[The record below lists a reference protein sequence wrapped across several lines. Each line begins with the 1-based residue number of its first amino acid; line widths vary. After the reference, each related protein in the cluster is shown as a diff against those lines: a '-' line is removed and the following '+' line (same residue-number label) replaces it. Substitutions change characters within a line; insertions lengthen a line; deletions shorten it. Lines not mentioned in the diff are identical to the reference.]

1 MKIRM
6 FYCTLVRNIFLLIR
20 GEHTVRHTS
29 SAPPASSTP
38 RLKQPCHID
47 EFVLYRMYNMTRVAV
62 RGVSLMFR
70 REIGISRRDWRS
82 LAFVGQFPDLNLTRL
97 AELTELDTV
106 VASRCEAGQQPNGVS
121 LHNPLVYRA
130 RIVGDW
136 VISGRMPPCVWQVGS
151 GAGTPAERG
160 SAEARRGKC
169 DGDRASRHG
178 HHRVGDIRVS
188 GHVRALVADPT
199 RPAHMG

>member
-6 FYCTLVRNIFLLIR
+6 WSCTLVHNIFLLIR
-20 GEHTVRHTS
+20 GEHTVPHTS

-70 REIGISRRDWRS
+70 REIGISRRDWRI
-82 LAFVGQFPDLNLTRL
+82 LAFVGQFPELNLTRL

-106 VASRCEAGQQPNGVS
+106 VASRCVTQLVQRGLLDNTRQPTNKRVSALRLTEPGKVVYEQARMAGRQYNVEFAAC
-121 LHNPLVYRA
+121 LT
-130 RIVGDW
+130 D
-136 VISGRMPPCVWQVGS
+136 
-151 GAGTPAERG
+151 E
-160 SAEARRGKC
+160 EARQLETLMGKLEARAEELTQRQIELSRGVE
-169 DGDRASRHG
+169 GDS
-178 HHRVGDIRVS
+178 GDE
-188 GHVRALVADPT
+188 
-199 RPAHMG
+199 